1 MNFGVPFMEDGSVKR
16 VINAIAPA
24 QKRNYVIG
32 QLTTSLCK
40 GKRKDLLNLFQD
52 ADFDKKAVVIM
63 GDPDKEYTERVHAA
77 LLADKKKAVEKE
89 RGKKAQ
95 ELERKRLLEEKKK
108 RAEEAK
114 KA

>member
-77 LLADKKKAVEKE
+77 LLAEK
-89 RGKKAQ
+89 
-95 ELERKRLLEEKKK
+95 KKK

-114 KA
+114 KAREEAAKQKEEKKDAEG